1 MKLTLEIESND
12 LKDVLDAI
20 GVLSR
25 FAPTEYT
32 EVLECEDVSKPLLSE
47 PAEEIRNSSEH
58 EIKIKSLEDEIRSLK
73 EIISEYESKKEEIN
87 NDIPD
92 LDDLF
97 EDNPINDSS
106 ANEELIAEIET
117 LKKEL
122 SSVREENESLKESK
136 NDIDLSSYIEKDTH
150 KRIVDNLNKE
160 IELHKG
166 RSDKNFQKNKDLRV
180 SIDNLSR
187 EKKELEAK
195 IQDLENNSSNSVE
208 DIEDL
213 KCTIEKLNEEVE
225 FHKNRSDKN
234 FQNLNSTRDELKKL
248 KQEFQELSEKLK
260 ENNNNQSNIDIEEMK
275 ADFLEQKTRYETQIS
290 ELKLICDKTKNELTL
305 IRSKTNDEDSK
316 ELDELRYIKKTIC
329 SNERGKVFWN
339 GIESQVKSK
348 LNSK

>member
-12 LKDVLDAI
+12 LKDVLDAM
-20 GVLSR
+20 GVLSK
-25 FAPTEYT
+25 FAPAEYT
-32 EVLECEDVSKPLLSE
+32 EVLECESVSKPLLNEST
-47 PAEEIRNSSEH
+47 EEIKDSSEY
-58 EIKIKSLEDEIRSLK
+58 EIKIKNLEDEIKSLK
-73 EIISEYESKKEEIN
+73 DVISEYESKKEDID
-87 NDIPD
+87 NDIPS

-97 EDNPINDSS
+97 ETNPLNDVA
-106 ANEELIAEIET
+106 ANEELIAEIED

-122 SSVREENESLKESK
+122 ASVREENENLKESK
-136 NDIDLSSYIEKDTH
+136 NDIDLSKYIEKDTH

-180 SIDNLSR
+180 SIDNLAR
-187 EKKELEAK
+187 EKKELEIK
-195 IQDLENNSSNSVE
+195 IQEFENNSSNSVE
-208 DIEDL
+208 NIEDL
-213 KCTIEKLNEEVE
+213 KCTIEKLTEEVE

-234 FQNLNSTRDELKKL
+234 FQNLNSTKDELKKI

-260 ENNNNQSNIDIEEMK
+260 ENNNNQSNIDVEEMK

-290 ELKLICDKTKNELTL
+290 ELKLICDKTKNELAL
-305 IRSKTNDEDSK
+305 IRSKTNDEDFN
-316 ELDELRYIKKTIC
+316 ELNELRYIKKTIC
-329 SNERGKVFWN
+329 SNERGKVFWS